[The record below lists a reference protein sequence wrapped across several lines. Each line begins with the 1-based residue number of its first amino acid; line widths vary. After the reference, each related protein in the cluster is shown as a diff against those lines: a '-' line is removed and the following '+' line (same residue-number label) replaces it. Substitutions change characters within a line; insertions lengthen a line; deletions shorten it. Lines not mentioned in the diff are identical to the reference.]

1 MFSKGVWW
9 SWVLALCVVGPV
21 WAGSFDNAI
30 NAVQLRAYRQD
41 ATGVTVRGGVN
52 LSTGAHESALFNTNV
67 QIGGGCGAFN
77 FQGSIKEAFEDIPQ
91 LLEDLAWG
99 VVRSLPMVVICSV
112 EPVVCDIAKDINNYL
127 NVLINARFAQC
138 QNTQNAAMYAG
149 LRLRG
154 GQVSQCL
161 SQKVGSMG
169 IDRAMRV
176 CNEEPFTLRKP
187 DGSFGPEVNLIQD
200 TLRAAGA
207 DPETRALAKAFLGDV
222 TLRTGDTFG
231 ISAQSPLEAMAGRYD
246 AHKQEYAIHLDEAVT
261 AYQATGTVSDYS
273 TVVLSVP
280 GQPMPHVA
288 IEKLAAL
295 KNTDPVRYEALA
307 ASLST
312 AAAFSQI
319 TSECHDLQ
327 NQIQAAADGNQH
339 LSEPELAAI
348 KKKLERL
355 RMTLAQMEETIGA
368 AEKHS
373 AALDKVF
380 VEYAR
385 TEQMVSRLGVS
396 APAIQIQVPPAR
408 FGQQQPIGYAR

>member
-1 MFSKGVWW
+1 M
-9 SWVLALCVVGPV
+9 LTLCAAGSV

-52 LSTGAHESALFNTNV
+52 LSTGAQESALFNANV

-77 FQGSIKEAFEDIPQ
+77 FQGSLKEAFEEIPQ
-91 LLEDLAWG
+91 MLEDLAWG
-99 VVRSLPMVVICSV
+99 VVRALPMVVICSV

-127 NVLINARFAQC
+127 NVLINARYAQC
-138 QNTQNAAMYAG
+138 QNTQNAAIYAG

-161 SQKVGSMG
+161 SAQAAQGVG

-176 CNEEPFTLRKP
+176 CNEEPFSLRNP
-187 DGSFGPEVNLIQD
+187 DGSFGAEVHLIQD

-207 DPETRALAKAFLGDV
+207 NQETRALAQAFLGDV
-222 TLRTGDTFG
+222 TLRSGDAFG
-231 ISAQSPLEAMAGRYD
+231 ISSQSPLEAMFGRYD

-261 AYQATGTVSDYS
+261 AYQATGTVSDYH

-288 IEKLAAL
+288 IEKLAVL
-295 KNTDPVRYEALA
+295 KTTDPVRYDALA

-355 RMTLAQMEETIGA
+355 RLGLAQMEGTIGA
-368 AEKHS
+368 AEKHR
-373 AALDKVF
+373 AALDQVF
-380 VEYAR
+380 VEYAK
-385 TEQMVSRLGVS
+385 TEQLVSRIGVS
-396 APAIQIQVPPAR
+396 APALQVQVPPAR
-408 FGQQQPIGYAR
+408 FGTQQPMGYR